1 MLWLQ
6 IQRKHFPDKSGWT
19 DKKVMSK
26 KFMSPERGETSTIFG
41 TYNKNFEEKNQKTWI
56 NRYLNAYTMYV
67 RFLKKQS

>member
-26 KFMSPERGETSTIFG
+26 KFMSPERGETSTILEH
-41 TYNKNFEEKNQKTWI
+41 TTKTLKKHDLRPWI
-56 NRYLNAYTMYV
+56 NRYLNACTMYV